1 MTELPIPLIDLRR
14 WRLGDRA
21 QRTALAAEL
30 DHALRESGFL
40 LVAGHGIG
48 ADVRERI
55 RTQARAFFALAPR
68 VKARYATAVGGRGW
82 VGQGRELNTFYG
94 EAGDPARADLKETY
108 TIGRELRTGD
118 PELDRA
124 WFAANVWPTEVPALA
139 ALCTDYADAVRRVYA
154 ELLRLCAVALGL
166 DAEWF
171 VRRTLRSPHTFNI
184 NRYPPLRQTGRPEE
198 GQYRIGPHT
207 DWGVLTV
214 LDRQVGYGG
223 LEVQALDGS
232 WRGAPAVP
240 DALTVNIGDLMARWT
255 GDRWRST
262 RHRVLPPSD
271 EDPDEELISLIM
283 FLEADVDTV
292 ITPLPA
298 PIGRVEH
305 PPITAGDYLLERAA
319 AATVA

>member
-14 WRLGDRA
+14 WHQGDRA
-21 QRTALAAEL
+21 QRAALAAEL

-40 LVAGHGIG
+40 LVAGHGIDAG
-48 ADVRERI
+48 VRERI
-55 RTQARAFFALAPR
+55 RASARAFFALAPGA
-68 VKARYATAVGGRGW
+68 KAAYATPVGGRGW

-118 PELDRA
+118 PDLDRA
-124 WFAANVWPTEVPALA
+124 WFTVNVWPAEVPQFA
-139 ALCTDYADAVRRVYA
+139 AQCAGYAEAVRRIYA
-154 ELLRLCAVALGL
+154 ELLRICAVALGL
-166 DAEWF
+166 DADWF
-171 VRRTLRSPHTFNI
+171 VNRTLRSPHTFNI
-184 NRYPPLRQTGRPEE
+184 NRYPPLRQTGRPAE

-223 LEVQALDGS
+223 LEVQARDGD
-232 WRGAPAVP
+232 WRGAPHVP

-262 RHRVLPPSD
+262 RHRVLPPSAD
-271 EDPDEELISLIM
+271 APDEELISLIM